1 MIKMDAQERQEI
13 RELRDRIIKLET
25 MLEIEFQHMREDW
38 KVACDAIHKLNEE
51 YGRLIEKQASL
62 EIKNS
67 DLEAK
72 FKESIGNWKLAA
84 LVVSPIVTTVIVLGI
99 HFLLGI

>member
-1 MIKMDAQERQEI
+1 MDSHERQEI

-25 MLEIEFQHMREDW
+25 MIELEFKHMREDW
-38 KVACDAIHKLNEE
+38 KAACESIQKLNEE
-51 YGRLIEKQASL
+51 YGRLIEKQATL
-62 EIKNS
+62 EIKHS

-84 LVVSPIVTTVIVLGI
+84 LIVSPIVTTVVVLAI
-99 HFLLGI
+99 QFFLRIPV